1 VSAPRRAASG
11 QPGRVTR
18 TVKIGA
24 NGPDAR
30 ITVDLVHPRASR
42 FRARIDRSARLGQ
55 RPHGPQQVERDA
67 LTKI

>member
-1 VSAPRRAASG
+1 LATCVGTAAAASG

-30 ITVDLVHPRASR
+30 ITVSFCANAAWFAS
-42 FRARIDRSARLGQ
+42 AQID
-55 RPHGPQQVERDA
+55 P
-67 LTKI
+67 